1 MLTKDDK
8 KFLADNFA
16 TKKEVGAIRDGLDIL
31 RNKLTMSS
39 LEKFDFKSEVEAMR
53 ASDIRTEEKIDK
65 LITIMDGY
73 AGKIADLDQE
83 NKMGAITTRRHGIHI
98 QELATATGTTLSK

>member
-8 KFLADNFA
+8 KFLVENFA
-16 TKKEVGAIRDGLDIL
+16 TKKEVSAIRDGLDLL
-31 RNKLTMSS
+31 RNKLAMSS
-39 LEKFDFKSEVEAMR
+39 LEKFDFKSEVDAMR

-73 AGKIADLDQE
+73 AGKIAELDQE
-83 NKMGAITTRRHGIHI
+83 NKMGAITARRHGIHI
-98 QELATATGTTLSK
+98 QELAKATGTRLSK